1 MEIID
6 ILIVVDAIR
15 ILNDHGK
22 NNAAHTGEYIN
33 LKNDGHNYIYMLGTW
48 YHIQDQADSELD
60 IFAKPGDKIRWRMT
74 TLSMG
79 EKYQGIIKDFV
90 ITGGKNN
97 ITLPRPAH
105 KKITIPRVDTNEL
118 SLNKAVFSMAD
129 DIFWESTVLNPGPV
143 TYHTKFVLY
152 AGGGGGSNHTGSDG
166 GGGGG
171 CNNTGSDGGYG
182 DCGGYQW
189 DPFINRS

>member
-22 NNAAHTGEYIN
+22 NNAAHTGEYVN

-79 EKYQGIIKDFV
+79 EKYQGIIKEFV

-97 ITLPRPAH
+97 ITPPRPAH
-105 KKITIPRVDTNEL
+105 KTIITPRIDTNEL
-118 SLNKAVFSMAD
+118 SLDKAVFSMAD
-129 DIFWESTVLNPGPV
+129 DIFWESTVLQPGPV

-166 GGGGG
+166 G
-171 CNNTGSDGGYG
+171 CG

-189 DPFINRS
+189 DPFINK